1 MTVTQDLRLT
11 NRYARPAR
19 KLGEFMAALYIYVVI
34 YRGDRGT
41 RRNTRRVYYIHSI
54 HTPAARVHVRTCTC
68 IHLQFPSVV

>member
-1 MTVTQDLRLT
+1 VTVTQDPRLT

-54 HTPAARVHVRTCTC
+54 HTPVRAYVCVHVRAY
-68 IHLQFPSVV
+68 IYSFHP